1 MSDDQHVKDAFWR
14 ENATALAEK
23 LASTPEG
30 LSSIEAVERLNR
42 FGPNILTSK
51 KGFGL
56 LRKLAH
62 RATEPLV
69 LILVAAALVS
79 GLAGDIVGLWMILGI
94 LLVSIT
100 LDVVQE
106 YHAERAADALKQS
119 VALACDVIRD
129 GKLVSIPTEAM
140 VPGDVI
146 SLSAGDLVPADGVV
160 MSATA
165 LHTNQAALT
174 GEAYPAD
181 KDAAPA
187 ATDDM
192 AEATNALFMG
202 SSIVSGS
209 GKMLVVATG
218 AATRFGA
225 LAESMA
231 GDEMPTAF
239 ERDMRRFGLLIVR
252 LTGVLVVFVLAVH
265 LAFSR
270 PAMESVLFALA
281 LAVGLTPSL
290 LPMIMTVSLS
300 RGARRLA
307 GGVIVKKLTALHNLG
322 SMDVLCT
329 DKTGTLTESRIALT
343 AHVRAD
349 GKDDEAVFT
358 IGWLNSHFETG
369 LKSPL
374 DEAILAHGDVA
385 ESAQWTKRDEVP
397 FDFERRRVSVLLA
410 REGKTQLIVKGA
422 PEDVLAH
429 CTEVEGRDGVRVPL
443 DTVTRARLMNLHDR
457 YASDGQ
463 RLLAIATREMPVDAK
478 TCAIADESDLAFV
491 GFAVFLDPP
500 KASAAATLDAL
511 RKAGVAVKI
520 ISGDNELVVAHVAR
534 ALGLDAGKV
543 MTGREIAALDSPA
556 LKVRV
561 ARTTLFARVD
571 PVQKRRVILA
581 LQARGHVV
589 GYMGD
594 GINDAPSLKA
604 ADVGISVESA
614 VDVAREA
621 ADLILTT
628 PDLGLVATGAMEGR
642 RTFANIMK
650 YIRMGTSSNFG
661 NMVSMA
667 ASSLFLPFLPMLP
680 VQILFNNLLY
690 DVSETGIPLDTV
702 EPGELD
708 HPQLWDMKAL
718 YRFTFAM
725 GLLSSLFD
733 IATFM
738 VLFLAFK
745 ATPELFRTAWFVE
758 SMATQILV
766 IFVIR
771 TRMPVW
777 RARPHPAL
785 VISSLAALAAA
796 LITPFTTLG
805 AALGFVPIPAQLG
818 WVLMGIVAMYLALAE
833 VVKRWAIPAK
843 LRPARRR

>member
-1 MSDDQHVKDAFWR
+1 MSDTQHVKDAFWR
-14 ENATALAEK
+14 ESAAVLAEK
-23 LASTPEG
+23 LASTPAG
-30 LSSIEAVERLNR
+30 LSTREAEARLTR
-42 FGPNILTSK
+42 FGPNVLAPK

-129 GKLVSIPTEAM
+129 GKLTSIPTEAV

-160 MSATA
+160 LSATA
-165 LHTNQAALT
+165 LHANQAALT

-181 KDAAPA
+181 KDVAPA
-187 ATDDM
+187 ASDDM

-231 GDEMPTAF
+231 GTEAPTAF

-252 LTGVLVVFVLAVH
+252 LTGALVVFVLAVH

-270 PAMESVLFALA
+270 PAIDSVLFALA

-300 RGARRLA
+300 RGARRLAA

-343 AHVRAD
+343 AHIRAD
-349 GKDDEAVFT
+349 GQEDEAVFT
-358 IGWLNSHFETG
+358 DGWLNSHFETG

-374 DEAILAHGDVA
+374 DEAILAHGAPADSA
-385 ESAQWTKRDEVP
+385 EWTKLDEVP

-410 REGKTQLIVKGA
+410 RADKTRLIVKGA
-422 PEDVLAH
+422 PEDILAH
-429 CTEVEGRDGVRVPL
+429 CGKVEGRDGAFLPL
-443 DTVTRARLMNLHDR
+443 DAAARASLMALHDR

-463 RLLAIATREMPVDAK
+463 RLLAIATREMPAE
-478 TCAIADESDLAFV
+478 TRAATIADECDLAFV

-511 RKAGVAVKI
+511 KKAGVAVKI

-534 ALGLDAGKV
+534 ALGLDTGDV
-543 MTGREIAALDSPA
+543 LTGREIAALDSPA
-556 LKVRV
+556 LMVRV

-581 LQARGHVV
+581 LQACGHVV

-621 ADLILTT
+621 ADLILTK

-725 GLLSSLFD
+725 GLLSSFFD

-738 VLFLAFK
+738 VLFLGFK
-745 ATPELFRTAWFVE
+745 ATPELFRTAWFAE

-771 TRMPVW
+771 TRMSVW

-785 VISSLAALAAA
+785 VISSLAALTVA
-796 LITPFTTLG
+796 LITPFTPLG
-805 AALGFVPIPAQLG
+805 AALGFVPIPAALG
-818 WVLMGIVAMYLALAE
+818 WVLVAIVTVYLVLAE
-833 VVKRWAIPAK
+833 GVKRWAIPAK
-843 LRPARRR
+843 LRPR